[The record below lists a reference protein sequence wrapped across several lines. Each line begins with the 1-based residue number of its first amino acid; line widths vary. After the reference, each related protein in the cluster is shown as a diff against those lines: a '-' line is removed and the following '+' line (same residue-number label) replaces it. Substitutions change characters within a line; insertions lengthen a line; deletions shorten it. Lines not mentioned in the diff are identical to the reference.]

1 MKSFC
6 TVSQR
11 MLKEYVLQRSIW
23 GGVGEVLQVQ
33 ICDQVTQHRESLFL
47 LFKKK
52 NVCCVVGSFA
62 SPFTV

>member
-1 MKSFC
+1 
-6 TVSQR
+6 

-23 GGVGEVLQVQ
+23 GGVGEVLKVQ
-33 ICDQVTQHRESLFL
+33 ICDQVTQHRESLLL
-47 LFKKK
+47 LFYKKE

>member
-23 GGVGEVLQVQ
+23 GGVGEVLKVQ

-47 LFKKK
+47 LFQKKK
-52 NVCCVVGSFA
+52 RMYVV
-62 SPFTV
+62 